1 MRKKGYSRMRTFFF
15 ADLQLRKSAFLCTNF
30 SLSFN
35 NNIFAPDLI
44 FKDNANSF
52 KFIGSV
58 WEKSFVR

>member
-1 MRKKGYSRMRTFFF
+1 MEKHEILYH
-15 ADLQLRKSAFLCTNF
+15 F
-30 SLSFN
+30 SSKDSIFS
-35 NNIFAPDLI
+35 NIFAPDLI